1 MTTTR
6 RRGGRAPLSPAPV
19 DRTLV
24 ERTLPLPDLLL
35 VQTITCVGLAV
46 AFLLDEPGWW
56 GAACG
61 FGAGLLLVM
70 PVAGRSSVRWALAR
84 VDFWRDRRRRRAIA
98 HWAPF
103 DHEQSDGMTVGLS
116 WDGKT
121 LTSLIRVDQAPPALH
136 VLSPGGAVSGPTV
149 PVGVLADCLR
159 TFDVALQSIDVIS
172 HGRFLK
178 FVHCKHD
185 EGLLLVKVYFKPTG
199 ESIDLKVIRPRPPLP
214 TLASCGLR
222 G

>member
-1 MTTTR
+1 M
-6 RRGGRAPLSPAPV
+6 
-19 DRTLV
+19 

-103 DHEQSDGMTVGLS
+103 DHEQSDRWAAS
-116 WDGKT
+116 SHHDAS
-121 LTSLIRVDQAPPALH
+121 TSAISSRV
-136 VLSPGGAVSGPTV
+136 
-149 PVGVLADCLR
+149 R
-159 TFDVALQSIDVIS
+159 
-172 HGRFLK
+172 RR
-178 FVHCKHD
+178 
-185 EGLLLVKVYFKPTG
+185 
-199 ESIDLKVIRPRPPLP
+199 ESSR
-214 TLASCGLR
+214 
-222 G
+222 